1 MLCVLNTIAINS
13 LFKIMKIYLL
23 LLFILCASL
32 NRLTAQTLDDGLVM
46 PKKDFCTGILF
57 TQSQWKNYW
66 EGDLKRDNQNLG
78 TVSTTQIMWVGNY
91 GLTDKINVI
100 AVAPYVKT
108 SASGGTLTG
117 LEGLQDLTMGVKYIL
132 LKKELTSGK
141 LTAFGVGSFSTPLTN
156 YTPDFLPLSIG
167 LASTTATGRLT
178 ANYQLSSGWYASVSA
193 AYTWRSNVTIDR
205 PSYYT
210 DGNIYFTNQ
219 VWMPNQFSSLYRIG
233 YIKNALQAELNLT
246 QQNTLGGGD
255 IRKQDMPFVSNR
267 MNFLKL
273 GVLGMYYLAK
283 PKNVAVHLEAS
294 YVLTGLNVGQSF
306 AVTGG
311 LLYTFH
317 FAKK

>member
-1 MLCVLNTIAINS
+1 
-13 LFKIMKIYLL
+13 MKIYLLL

-46 PKKDFCTGILF
+46 PKKDFCTGILV

-100 AVAPYVKT
+100 AMAPYVKT

-132 LKKELTSGK
+132 LKKELTSDK

-294 YVLTGLNVGQSF
+294 YVLTGLNVGQSV